1 MKGNLGDNLIKSK
14 IILSSEKEIG
24 DFYNLDEEALRALED
39 KFEVKISARG
49 NLIYLSG
56 KRSSAK
62 EAKKYLKKYLEEQR
76 KNKSFP
82 RKRKAPDL
90 TLPVNN
96 EALFVT
102 TRGKKIMP
110 QTPGQVEYVK
120 AISNYDMVFGI
131 GPAGTGKT
139 YLAVAMAIFYL
150 RSQKVSRII
159 LTRPA
164 IEAGEKLGFLPG
176 DVQAKIDPYFR
187 PIYDALF
194 DMMEV
199 EKFQNYLERGI
210 IEIAPLAFMRGRT
223 LNDAFIIL
231 DEAQNTTL
239 EQMKMFLT
247 RLGFSSRAVITGDI
261 TQIDLPNDSSSG
273 LIEAKNILSDIPE
286 IKIVY
291 FGEEDV
297 VRHELVQKI
306 VRAYENGV
314 RKK

>member
-1 MKGNLGDNLIKSK
+1 MGDNLIKSK
-14 IILSSEKEIG
+14 ITLASEKETG
-24 DFYNLDEEALRALED
+24 DFYNISEEILRALED

-49 NLIYLSG
+49 NEVFLSG
-56 KRSSAK
+56 KRSSTK

-76 KNKSFP
+76 KDKGTL
-82 RKRKAPDL
+82 RKRRHPDF
-90 TLPVNN
+90 TFPVND
-96 EALFVT
+96 EILFVT
-102 TRGKKIMP
+102 TRGKRICP
-110 QTPGQVEYVK
+110 QTPSQVEYVR

-139 YLAVAMAIFYL
+139 YLAVAMAVFYL

-194 DMMEV
+194 DMMEI
-199 EKFQNYLERGI
+199 EKFQNYLSRGI

-261 TQIDLPNDSSSG
+261 TQIDLPGGASSG

-306 VRAYENGV
+306 VRAYENEV

>member
-24 DFYNLDEEALRALED
+24 DFYNLDEEVLRALED

-49 NLIYLSG
+49 NEVFLSG
-56 KRSSAK
+56 KRSSSK

-76 KNKSFP
+76 KDKSFL

-90 TLPVNN
+90 TLPVDN
-96 EALFVT
+96 EVLFVT

-110 QTPGQVEYVK
+110 RTPGQVEYVK

-187 PIYDALF
+187 PIYDAMF

>member
-1 MKGNLGDNLIKSK
+1 MGDNLIKSK

-24 DFYNLDEEALRALED
+24 DFYGISEEVLRALED
-39 KFEVKISARG
+39 KFEVKISVRG
-49 NLIYLSG
+49 NEVFLSG
-56 KRSSAK
+56 KRSSSK
-62 EAKKYLKKYLEEQR
+62 EAKKHLKKYLEEQR

-90 TLPVNN
+90 TLPIDN
-96 EALFVT
+96 EILFVT

-110 QTPGQVEYVK
+110 RTPGQVEYVK

-176 DVQAKIDPYFR
+176 DVRAKVDPYFR

-306 VRAYENGV
+306 VRAYENEV
-314 RKK
+314 RKNR